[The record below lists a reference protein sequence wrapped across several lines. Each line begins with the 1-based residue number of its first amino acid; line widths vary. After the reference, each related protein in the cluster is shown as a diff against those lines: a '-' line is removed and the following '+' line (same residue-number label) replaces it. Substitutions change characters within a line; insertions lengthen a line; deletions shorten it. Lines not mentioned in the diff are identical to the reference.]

1 MKTKVRQTTLY
12 VLTAVLLAMLVSGV
26 AGPMPA
32 AAGGKSPGS
41 PYPPPK
47 TQPATGLIYRLLA
60 KAQPDE
66 CFDAVGQPS
75 TCGAGELPN
84 KVNQAYLWGL
94 TQSGDNLWFGT
105 APNVLCLASA
115 LLGSTDTVQNESYVC
130 EFGSSQ
136 YVHPILGYPLGSV
149 KPGVGDWRP
158 PEVWAY
164 NTTTGTKTPK
174 TPLTDPNIY
183 FTVGLRAAGS
193 FGNVVFL
200 GGPNF
205 SNGVNLFA
213 YNGATG
219 QYIGSTAL
227 AEYNNIRKMLVYD
240 GVLYLAFGSS
250 TGGAVLKWIGSVE
263 APFQFETVGTL
274 DSDAAEIVAHNG
286 RIFVSTW
293 PAMPGSGSVGS
304 YSALYMSPVVPT
316 GGLTI
321 ADAEEWEKVFQ
332 ITEYEPDP
340 VTAYTVG
347 GGGMASFGGYLY
359 WSTMQVPGTGL
370 AAFEKAYGE
379 PADDIALY
387 TAAFNTMRPTIV
399 FRGRDFGLTT
409 QTVEVLYG
417 DATLPVYDGTEW
429 TYVPNNMSATP
440 LYGGSGYGNFFNAY
454 TWSMAVYNNQLYAGT
469 FDWSWVAHVNL
480 SQELPVG
487 ITIPNE
493 TYGADLFVFKD
504 AKSAAKAVSYYGV
517 GNYLN
522 YGIRNMLVAN
532 AKLYLGSANPMN
544 LETAAGEPNGGWELI
559 ELSTKPRK

>member
-12 VLTAVLLAMLVSGV
+12 VLAAVLVAMLVGGV

-32 AAGGKSPGS
+32 AAGSKPPVS

-47 TQPATGLIYRLLA
+47 TAPAAGFNYSLLA

-66 CFDAVGQPS
+66 CFSTIGGSTTCAEGQ
-75 TCGAGELPN
+75 TKN

-94 TQSGDNLWFGT
+94 TQSGNNLWFGT
-105 APNVLCLASA
+105 APNVLCLAGS
-115 LLGSTDTVQNESYVC
+115 LFGSTDPVLNESYVC
-130 EFGSSQ
+130 EYGSSQ
-136 YVHPILGYPLGSV
+136 YVDPIVGQIGLV
-149 KPGVGDWRP
+149 EPGVGDWRP

-164 NTTTGTKTPK
+164 ETTSGILVDKTP
-174 TPLTDPNIY
+174 PDPRIHT
-183 FTVGLRAAGS
+183 TVGLRAAGS
-193 FGNVVFL
+193 LGDMVFL

-205 SNGVNLFA
+205 SGGVNLFA
-213 YNGATG
+213 FNGATG
-219 QYIGSTAL
+219 AYLGSTVMA
-227 AEYNNIRKMLVYD
+227 AYNNIRKMLVYD

-250 TGGAVLKWIGSVE
+250 TGGTVLKWTGTVGN
-263 APFQFETVGTL
+263 PFQFEVVGTL

-293 PAMPGSGSVGS
+293 PAMPGSGAPGS
-304 YSALYMSPVVPT
+304 YSALYMSPAVLT
-316 GGLTI
+316 GGLTP
-321 ADAEEWEKVFQ
+321 ADAVAWQKVFQ
-332 ITEYEPDP
+332 ITSYEPDP

-370 AAFEKAYGE
+370 AAFEEAYGE

-399 FRGRDFGLTT
+399 FRGRDFGLPT
-409 QTVEVLYG
+409 QKIELLYG
-417 DATLPVYDGTEW
+417 DATLPVYYGAEW
-429 TYVPNNMSATP
+429 TYMPNNMSATP
-440 LYGGSGYGNFFNAY
+440 LYGGAGYGNFFNAY

-480 SQELPVG
+480 GQELPES
-487 ITIPNE
+487 ITIPDE

-504 AKSAAKAVSYYGV
+504 AKSAAKPISYYGV

-532 AKLYLGSANPMN
+532 GKLYLGSANAMN
-544 LETAAGEPNGGWELI
+544 LETAAGKPNGGWELI
-559 ELSTKPRK
+559 ELSPKK